1 MRGWSE
7 LEGISYNTPILR
19 MKKDIQKWKVIMWK
33 PKSVRD
39 QSQKLAWIIS
49 FQGFELKVIKK
60 GKYHWTISCKK
71 CSGKNQKNSGLEVK
85 KNSPKYF
92 KIWQKKGEKKIY
104 M

>member
-49 FQGFELKVIKK
+49 FQGFEMKIIKK
-60 GKYHWTISCKK
+60 GKYHWTISYKK
-71 CSGKNQKNSGLEVK
+71 CLGKNQKMSGLEAK
-85 KNSPKYF
+85 K
-92 KIWQKKGEKKIY
+92 
-104 M
+104 

>member
-1 MRGWSE
+1 
-7 LEGISYNTPILR
+7 
-19 MKKDIQKWKVIMWK
+19 MWK

-49 FQGFELKVIKK
+49 FQGFERKIIKK

-92 KIWQKKGEKKIY
+92 KTWQKKENRIY